1 MSTLQENEYKPSIPT
16 IKSDDSLCYISSDSD
31 DNNELFDFS
40 PKTYQLIGIV
50 ERLLYEKN
58 NTYWWVVNVNDYDE
72 IKKLN
77 IPSMTSFSGLFQ
89 YSYSD
94 NLLHYSD
101 QNKVLIEMT
110 FDNNKR
116 CLYEKNKIIDLIH
129 I

>member
-1 MSTLQENEYKPSIPT
+1 
-16 IKSDDSLCYISSDSD
+16 
-31 DNNELFDFS
+31 
-40 PKTYQLIGIV
+40 
-50 ERLLYEKN
+50 
-58 NTYWWVVNVNDYDE
+58 
-72 IKKLN
+72 
-77 IPSMTSFSGLFQ
+77 MTSFSGLFQ